1 MKNQQRKEELRHTKN
16 QEVMIPVDGRAQ
28 VLDILRTADPAFRE
42 SLLRGIEKRDAQ
54 LARELREAL

>member
-1 MKNQQRKEELRHTKN
+1 MKNQQKPEPLLNTRN
-16 QEVMIPVDGRAQ
+16 QEVMIPVDGRGQ

-54 LARELREAL
+54 LAKELREAL